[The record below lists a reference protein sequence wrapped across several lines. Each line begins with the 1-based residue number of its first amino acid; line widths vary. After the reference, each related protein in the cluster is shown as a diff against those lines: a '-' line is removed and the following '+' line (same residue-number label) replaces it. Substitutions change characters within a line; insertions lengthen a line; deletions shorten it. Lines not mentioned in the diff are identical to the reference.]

1 MTFRHTTT
9 AALAIALAA
18 SLASCVDDKYDLSD
32 IDTTVQVKVNDLTI
46 PVNLDA
52 IELKS
57 ILEEGDEIKI
67 VDGQY
72 AITEDGDFNSSPINI
87 GAVNI
92 ASQKFNPTV
101 INIPYVP
108 AAVTA
113 ASGAAGHFPIE
124 LEAQAFKFT
133 ATDIPSEITGVSA
146 LGGELEFIFTFHLS
160 GINSIANRVELQN
173 LELQLPKGLRMT
185 DVAGG
190 TYDPMTGIANIPAKE
205 VKGEK
210 LTLTL
215 KADRV
220 DIETMDAVFNS
231 DAHSLEVS
239 GDFYV
244 KSGSIAIAKADLLP
258 GTTPTQLKLTVDYEI
273 PDFTVSTFS
282 GRVKYTIDGVD
293 ISDVDLS
300 DLPDVLTQEGT
311 DISIVNP
318 CIYISLENALGRYGL
333 TAQTGMTITSYHGDD
348 AKEFTLNAPGYFI
361 IDAGGEEG
369 KSSYCL
375 SPVDPSVKLAGYESA
390 KHVPF
395 TELSGVLSGEGLP
408 SRLGIKLNDPNVND
422 QPVVDLPLGSDI
434 GEVKGSYEFF
444 APIALCTGSKIVY
457 SDVADGWGSED
468 LDHLTITDL
477 HVRASIACEIP
488 LALDAMAYPIDKDGN
503 DIDGVKIEGAK
514 LTAGSEPQ
522 TVDIHITGEI
532 KGGLDGIRYEVTAT
546 AGSDETPLKPDM
558 KIIVTNL
565 RPSVSGYYE
574 KEL

>member
-1 MTFRHTTT
+1 MIFRHTTT
-9 AALAIALAA
+9 AVFAIAMAA

-92 ASQKFNPTV
+92 ASQEFNPTA
-101 INIPYVP
+101 INVPYVP
-108 AAVTA
+108 AAVAVAGGT
-113 ASGAAGHFPIE
+113 AGHFPIE
-124 LEAQAFKFT
+124 LEAQDFKFT
-133 ATDIPSEITGVSA
+133 ATDIPSEITGVTA
-146 LGGELEFIFTFHLS
+146 LGGDLEFIFKFHLS
-160 GINSIANRVELQN
+160 GITSIAKRVELQD
-173 LELQLPKGLRMT
+173 LVLQLPKGLRMT

-190 TYDPMTGIANIPAKE
+190 RYDPQTGIAEIPAKE
-205 VKGEK
+205 VQGEE

-215 KADRV
+215 EADRV
-220 DIETMDAVFNS
+220 DIETMDAVFNAE
-231 DAHSLEVS
+231 AHSLEVS

-258 GTTPTQLKLTVDYEI
+258 GTTPTQLQLTVNYVI
-273 PDFTVSTFS
+273 PDFSVSTFS

-311 DISIVNP
+311 NISIVNP
-318 CIYISLENALGRYGL
+318 CIYISLVNPLGRYGL
-333 TAQTGMTITSYHGDD
+333 TAQTGMKITSYHGDEG
-348 AKEFTLNAPGYFI
+348 KEYELNDPGFFTI
-361 IDAGGEEG
+361 IAGGETG

-375 SPVDPSVKLAGYESA
+375 SPVDPTVKLAGYESA
-390 KHVPF
+390 IHVPF
-395 TELSGVLSGEGLP
+395 TELSKVLSGAGLP
-408 SRLGIKLNDPNVND
+408 SRLGITLVDPNVND

-434 GEVKGSYEFF
+434 GEVSGSYSFF
-444 APIALCTGSKIVY
+444 APIALSTGSKIVY

-468 LDHLTITDL
+468 LDHITIKEL